1 MFARGRTIPHLAT
14 LLAALAHSAPGAATE
29 QRYVYQVEGA
39 RYPYTVQ
46 ESGDNYTFEFSV
58 NPGREGG
65 RLRAVLHVF
74 ASVYEDAS
82 IEPEYREFF
91 MKEGA
96 KCFVFDGR
104 FYAYRACFLPNDF
117 SPGNENRFWG
127 FTTRL
132 PNALWFLTRQIL
144 PAVLGATAL
153 YFAFFGRD
161 RRTSD

>member
-1 MFARGRTIPHLAT
+1 MMRARRLALPILAAT
-14 LLAALAHSAPGAATE
+14 LAALAHPAPSAALE
-29 QRYVYQVEGA
+29 RYVYEREGVQ
-39 RYPYTVQ
+39 YPYTVK
-46 ESGDNYTFEFSV
+46 ESGDNRTFEFAN

-65 RLRAVLHVF
+65 RLRAVQHVF
-74 ASVYEDAS
+74 ASVYGDDS
-82 IEPEYREFF
+82 IEPQYREFF

-132 PNALWFLTRQIL
+132 PNALWFLARQLL
-144 PAVLGATAL
+144 PAVLIAAGL
-153 YFAFFGRD
+153 YFAFFGRG
-161 RRTSD
+161 RRAD